1 MTGYPIMEPPFL
13 SFPIEEM
20 KKKQVEQHFN
30 WYMAQIEGRIK
41 QLNEFINLENK
52 ELVLDK
58 TPESLIDLWEWFQG
72 HIEYEDKTEEEI
84 NKSCEGQPEWFQEI
98 LRKSTKKMTL
108 LTMALAEDI
117 AIYFSET
124 MIHNHPQVHW
134 GYLMKP
140 KKLDGAKLPIL
151 LGFECNL
158 SANPRNLV
166 SVCIYKSTE
175 KKNKYE
181 LYETYN
187 IWVSHVI

>member
-30 WYMAQIEGRIK
+30 WYMTQIEGRIK

-52 ELVLDK
+52 NVVLDK

-151 LGFECNL
+151 LGFECIL

>member
-13 SFPIEEM
+13 SFPIEDM

-30 WYMAQIEGRIK
+30 WYMTQIEGRIK
-41 QLNEFINLENK
+41 QLNEFINLEK
-52 ELVLDK
+52 KDVVLDK
-58 TPESLIDLWEWFQG
+58 TPESLIDLWEWFQE

-98 LRKSTKKMTL
+98 LRQDTKKMTL

-117 AIYFSET
+117 DIYFSET

-134 GYLMKP
+134 GYRMKP
-140 KKLDGAKLPIL
+140 KKLDGVNIPIL
-151 LGFECNL
+151 LGFEGDI
-158 SANPRNLV
+158 SSNPRNMV
-166 SVCIYKSTE
+166 SVCIYKSTD
-175 KKNKYE
+175 KKNKYQ

-187 IWVSHVI
+187 NWVSSI

>member
-1 MTGYPIMEPPFL
+1 MAGYPIMEPPFL

-30 WYMAQIEGRIK
+30 WYMTQIEGRIK
-41 QLNEFINLENK
+41 QLNEFINLEK
-52 ELVLDK
+52 KDVVLDK
-58 TPESLIDLWEWFQG
+58 TPESLIDLWEWFQE

-98 LRKSTKKMTL
+98 LRQDTKKMTL

-117 AIYFSET
+117 AIDFSET

-134 GYLMKP
+134 GYRMKP
-140 KKLDGAKLPIL
+140 KKLDGVNIPIL
-151 LGFECNL
+151 LGFEGDI
-158 SANPRNLV
+158 SSNPRNLV
-166 SVCIYKSTE
+166 SVCIYKSTD
-175 KKNKYE
+175 KKNKYQ

-187 IWVSHVI
+187 KWVDNI

>member
-20 KKKQVEQHFN
+20 KKNQVEQHFN
-30 WYMAQIEGRIK
+30 WYMTQIEGRIK
-41 QLNEFINLENK
+41 QLNKFINLEK
-52 ELVLDK
+52 KDVVLDK
-58 TPESLIDLWEWFQG
+58 TPESLIDLWEWSQE

-98 LRKSTKKMTL
+98 LRQGTKKMTL

-140 KKLDGAKLPIL
+140 KKLDGVNIPIL
-151 LGFECNL
+151 LGFEGNMCV
-158 SANPRNLV
+158 NPRRLV
-166 SVCIYKSTE
+166 SVCISKSTD
-175 KKNKYE
+175 KKNKYK
-181 LYETYN
+181 LYEVYN
-187 IWVSHVI
+187 IWVNNI

>member
-13 SFPIEEM
+13 SFPIEDM

-30 WYMAQIEGRIK
+30 WYMTQIEGRIK
-41 QLNEFINLENK
+41 QLNEFINLEK
-52 ELVLDK
+52 KDVVLDK
-58 TPESLIDLWEWFQG
+58 TPESLIDLWEWFQE

-98 LRKSTKKMTL
+98 LRQDTKKMTL

-140 KKLDGAKLPIL
+140 KKLDGVNIPIL
-151 LGFECNL
+151 LGFKGNDCV
-158 SANPRNLV
+158 NPRTLIT
-166 SVCIYKSTE
+166 VCIYKTTE
-175 KKNKYE
+175 KKNKYK
-181 LYETYN
+181 LYEVYN
-187 IWVSHVI
+187 IWVNNI

>member
-1 MTGYPIMEPPFL
+1 MTGYPIMEPPFE
-13 SFPIEEM
+13 FVPFEEM
-20 KKKQVEQHFN
+20 KKKQAEQYFN
-30 WYMAQIEGRIK
+30 WYMTQIEDRIK

-52 ELVLDK
+52 KLVLDK
-58 TPESLIDLWEWFQG
+58 TPESLIDLWEWFQE

-98 LRKSTKKMTL
+98 LRHSTIKMTL

-140 KKLDGAKLPIL
+140 KKLDGVNQPIL
-151 LGFECNL
+151 LGFKGNDC
-158 SANPRNLV
+158 ANPIGLI
-166 SVCIYKSTE
+166 SVCIYNSTE

-187 IWVSHVI
+187 IWVKHIV

>member
-13 SFPIEEM
+13 SFPIEDM

-30 WYMAQIEGRIK
+30 WYMTQIEGRIK
-41 QLNEFINLENK
+41 QLNEFINLEK
-52 ELVLDK
+52 KDVVLDK
-58 TPESLIDLWEWFQG
+58 TPESLIDLWEWFQE

-98 LRKSTKKMTL
+98 LRQDTKKMTL

-117 AIYFSET
+117 AIYFSEA

-140 KKLDGAKLPIL
+140 KKLDGVNIPIL
-151 LGFECNL
+151 LGFEGDI
-158 SANPRNLV
+158 SSNPRNMV
-166 SVCIYKSTE
+166 SVCIYKSTD
-175 KKNKYE
+175 KKNKYQ

-187 IWVSHVI
+187 KWVDNI